1 MVILG
6 LTGCI
11 AMGKSA
17 AADMFRRLG
26 VPVHDA
32 DEAVHRLLARGGGA
46 VAAVE
51 EAFPGST
58 RNGAIDHEIVA
69 KRVFE
74 DKKALRRLES
84 ILHPLVRRDQRIFLD
99 VIARRG
105 DKLVVLDVPLL
116 FETGG
121 NEMCHSVAVV
131 SAPQFV
137 QTERLLRRP
146 GMTRERINAI
156 RALQMSDSEKKR
168 RADYIIATGLG
179 RDFTWRSIRMIV
191 DDLTTDAGRRR
202 ASRITPRGRSRGLR
216 KGKRHA

>member
-1 MVILG
+1 
-6 LTGCI
+6 
-11 AMGKSA
+11 MGKSA

-58 RNGAIDHEIVA
+58 RDGATDHEIVA

-74 DKKALRRLES
+74 DKKALRCLES
-84 ILHPLVRRDQRIFLD
+84 ILHPLVRREQGRFLD
-99 VIARRG
+99 VRARRG
-105 DKLVVLDVPLL
+105 DRLVVLDVPLL

-131 SAPQFV
+131 SAPLFV

-179 RDFTWRSIRMIV
+179 RDFTLRSIRMIV
-191 DDLTTDAGRRR
+191 DDLTIGTGRRR
-202 ASRITPRGRSRGLR
+202 ASRTTPRGRSRGLR